1 MPRILT
7 AGVEPSYRITA
18 IPSSPAT
25 TVVAMIADRSVMRRP
40 SRKEATPTTTPKK
53 QGSP

>member
-1 MPRILT
+1 MTLFQNCIASVAISMFRILT

-25 TVVAMIADRSVMRRP
+25 IVVAMIA
-40 SRKEATPTTTPKK
+40 E
-53 QGSP
+53 